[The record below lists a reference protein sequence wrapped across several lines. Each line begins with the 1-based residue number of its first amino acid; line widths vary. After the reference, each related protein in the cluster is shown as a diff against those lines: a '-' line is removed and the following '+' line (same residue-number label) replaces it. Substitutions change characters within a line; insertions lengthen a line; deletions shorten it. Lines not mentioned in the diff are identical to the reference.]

1 MQELE
6 FLQQKLS
13 QLLKRFTALQAD
25 NERLGKTVKQQEQI
39 IASQTEKISTLEQEL
54 QSKSVIDSAAGTD
67 EVQKQKL
74 KKHLDNVIKEIEKN
88 LEML

>member
-6 FLQQKLS
+6 FLQQKVNN
-13 QLLKRFTALQAD
+13 LLKRFTALQTE
-25 NERLGKTVKQQEQI
+25 NERLVKTVGQLEQKSANQSAEI
-39 IASQTEKISTLEQEL
+39 LALEQEL
-54 QSKSVIDSAAGTD
+54 QLKSVIESASGMD
-67 EVQKQKL
+67 VKEKEKL